1 LEESV
6 YPPGEDSQLL
16 LEVALME
23 IKDDDEVLEV
33 GTGSGYVAACLKG
46 HCREIVTTD
55 ISPLA
60 VKSAKREGL
69 EVIRTDLFTG
79 ICRKF
84 SLILFNPPYL
94 ELEDWE
100 KRGDWLEK
108 AIDGGK
114 GGIEVLTRFITG
126 LRQVMSNKGRAIVI
140 VSSHTS
146 DKVFRVIR
154 EEGFDYRI
162 MARKKLFFEE
172 LYAVRIG
179 NKSDS
184 TASL

>member
-1 LEESV
+1 
-6 YPPGEDSQLL
+6 
-16 LEVALME
+16 ME

-33 GTGSGYVAACLKG
+33 GTGSGYVATCLKG

-69 EVIRTDLFTG
+69 EVIRTDLFAG
-79 ICRKF
+79 ICKKF

-94 ELEDWE
+94 ELEEWE
-100 KRGDWLEK
+100 KHGDWLEK
-108 AIDGGK
+108 AINGGK

-140 VSSHTS
+140 ISSHTS
-146 DKVFRVIR
+146 DEVFRVIR
-154 EEGFDYRI
+154 ERGFGYKI

-172 LYAVRIG
+172 LYAVRIQ
-179 NKSDS
+179 NQITDS
-184 TASL
+184 ATSL